1 MGVPKRLTEMQQ
13 KFAHELVSNEGRKYA
28 YQCAIDA
35 GYAKDRARQTSWELQ
50 HPKHHPLVVKY
61 IGEIRAEYQKK
72 YAVTFERHISELG
85 KIRIDALKKG
95 AWSAAVNAEVARGK
109 AAGLYVEQKIIRT
122 GKLDD
127 LSEEELEK
135 RMKEIIDQYA
145 PILEGKVDV
154 ADVKKKQKQLRLNG
168 KIKSQPLRP
177 LKNVKSTEESPSKD
191 KNKLIE
197 SQSPPQKIDDQDS
210 TS

>member
-13 KFAHELVSNEGRKYA
+13 KFAHELVSNEGRKYG

-35 GYAKDRARQTSWELQ
+35 GYAKDRARQTAWELQ
-50 HPKHHPLVVKY
+50 NPKMHPLVVKY
-61 IGEIRAEYQKK
+61 IGELREEYQKK

-85 KIRIDALKKG
+85 KIRQDALNKG

-109 AAGLYVEQKIIRT
+109 AAGLYIGQKIIRT

-145 PILEGKVDV
+145 PILEGKVEP
-154 ADVKKKQKQLRLNG
+154 ADIKKKQKQLRLKGEAPLKNSKPQQKG
-168 KIKSQPLRP
+168 LRP
-177 LKNVKSTEESPSKD
+177 L
-191 KNKLIE
+191 NKLNT
-197 SQSPPQKIDDQDS
+197 SDTVVTSNS
-210 TS
+210 TSSSSSHKIKE